1 MYYLLTYL
9 LYIKDF
15 IVEHMGVPAENIT
28 NVYNGTPIIVKI
40 AHRKYQQRYRHPPV
54 QAHTT

>member
-9 LYIKDF
+9 LYTKDF

-28 NVYNGTPIIVKI
+28 NVYNGTHIVKI
-40 AHRKYQQRYRHPPV
+40 AHRKYQYGHPSV
-54 QAHTT
+54 RTDSTS